1 MPDLNSSTDSSFLRE
16 EDLRQGIELLFY
28 AYRDF
33 TGEPDAILEKHGL
46 GRAHH
51 RVIYFVGRN
60 PGITVSELLEILRI
74 TKQSLSR
81 VLGHLLAQDFIS
93 QRADPADRRRKQ
105 LTLSEKGKALEHALT
120 STQMDRFA
128 RAYREAGAEA
138 VEGFRRVLIGIVEPE
153 DRPRVRPAT
162 VRASNR
168 R

>member
-1 MPDLNSSTDSSFLRE
+1 MADLNSSIDTQFLRE
-16 EDLRQGIELLFY
+16 EDLRQGIEMLFY

-33 TGEPDAILEKHGL
+33 TGEPDAILDKHGL

-60 PGITVSELLEILRI
+60 PGITVTELLEILRI

-81 VLGHLLAQDFIS
+81 VLGHLLEQDFIN

-162 VRASNR
+162 VRTPNR

>member
-1 MPDLNSSTDSSFLRE
+1 MADLNSSIDPQFLRE

-33 TGEPDAILEKHGL
+33 TGEPDAILDKHDL

-60 PGITVSELLEILRI
+60 PGITVTELLEILRI

-81 VLGHLLAQDFIS
+81 VLGHLLEQDFIN

-162 VRASNR
+162 VSTSNR

>member
-1 MPDLNSSTDSSFLRE
+1 MADLNSSIHTQFLRE
-16 EDLRQGIELLFY
+16 EDLRQGIEMLFY

-33 TGEPDAILEKHGL
+33 TGEPDAILDKHGL

-60 PGITVSELLEILRI
+60 PGITVTEVLEILRI
-74 TKQSLSR
+74 TKQSLSH
-81 VLGHLLAQDFIS
+81 VLGHVLEQDFIN

-120 STQMDRFA
+120 STQMDRYA

-138 VEGFRRVLIGIVEPE
+138 AEGLRRVLIGIVEPE

-162 VRASNR
+162 VRTSNR